1 VVEEIHNSL
10 GTGVSNDAVAALRA
24 GQLVVLPTDTVYG
37 LCADAYR
44 ERPCLRLF
52 AAKQRPETMP
62 IQLLAADL
70 DTILDAVPEARG
82 RGAVVARAL
91 LPGPYTLILPNPA
104 RRFRWLTGTRPE
116 TIGVRVPDLPAE
128 ARDVVRRVGAVA
140 ATSANRH
147 GEPDPARP
155 EDISKE
161 ILDSCGAVV
170 DAGELPGTPSTVLDL
185 TGPEPT
191 VLREGIVPVAEALSA
206 AAAALAAAR

>member
-1 VVEEIHNSL
+1 
-10 GTGVSNDAVAALRA
+10 VSDDAVAALRA

-52 AAKQRPETMP
+52 AAKRRPETMP
-62 IQLLAADL
+62 VQLLAADL
-70 DTILDAVPEARG
+70 DTVLDAVPEARG

-116 TIGVRVPDLPAE
+116 TIGVRVPELPPQAL
-128 ARDVVRRVGAVA
+128 DVVRRVGVVA
-140 ATSANRH
+140 ATSANLH
-147 GEPDPARP
+147 GEPDPARLADVP
-155 EDISKE
+155 AE
-161 ILDSCGAVV
+161 ITEGCGALVGG
-170 DAGELPGTPSTVLDL
+170 GELPGTPSTVLDL
-185 TGPEPT
+185 TGPEPI
-191 VLREGIVPVAEALSA
+191 VLREGLVPAKDALSA